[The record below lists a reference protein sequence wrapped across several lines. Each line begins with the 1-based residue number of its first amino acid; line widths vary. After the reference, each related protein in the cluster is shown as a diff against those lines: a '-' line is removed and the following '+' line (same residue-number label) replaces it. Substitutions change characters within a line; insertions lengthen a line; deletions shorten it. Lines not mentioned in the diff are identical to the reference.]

1 MFEVEADIKDFGSQ
15 NVLCGGGRYN
25 NLVETLDGPK
35 TDGVGFAMG
44 MERVMEAIASEDIHL
59 DIVENVDCYII
70 PLSASENEYAT
81 KLCMDLR
88 LNGFI
93 VDMDYDN
100 KNLKSNFKAAT
111 KKQAK
116 YVIIVGEEENM
127 AQNIIGE
134 RIAGLLR
141 EQGKTQRE
149 LAEQVGTT
157 EVSMSRYIKGDRVPK
172 GPILANIAKALHT
185 TTDYLLGNE
194 KDSNDPELEYNYTQ
208 RAIARNANRWSKK
221 QKLDLVNA
229 LFENED

>member
-1 MFEVEADIKDFGSQ
+1 
-15 NVLCGGGRYN
+15 
-25 NLVETLDGPK
+25 
-35 TDGVGFAMG
+35 
-44 MERVMEAIASEDIHL
+44 
-59 DIVENVDCYII
+59 
-70 PLSASENEYAT
+70 
-81 KLCMDLR
+81 
-88 LNGFI
+88 
-93 VDMDYDN
+93 
-100 KNLKSNFKAAT
+100 
-111 KKQAK
+111 
-116 YVIIVGEEENM
+116 M

-172 GPILANIAKALHT
+172 GPILATIAKALHT